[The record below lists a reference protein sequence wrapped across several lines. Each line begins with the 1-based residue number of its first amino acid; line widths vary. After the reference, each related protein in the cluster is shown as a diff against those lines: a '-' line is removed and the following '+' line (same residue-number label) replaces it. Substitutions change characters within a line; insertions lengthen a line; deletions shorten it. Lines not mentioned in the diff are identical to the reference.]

1 MSSLA
6 KYEVEN
12 CFDHLKLYSD
22 GSVFRK
28 DPIHYDTPFI
38 GDSRVIYKD
47 IVFNEEHNL
56 SLRVYKPTTTKS
68 SASSS
73 KKLPILFH
81 FHGGGFCFGS
91 RTSPTN
97 HNMCVYMAK
106 MLEAVVIEPDHRL
119 APEHR
124 LPAAIDDACDA
135 LRWLQ
140 SQARSSNNKDDTL
153 LDGTDFDRVF
163 VLGYS
168 SGGNLA
174 HHLAVR
180 FRADSA
186 DLAPVRLRGY
196 MLLSP
201 FFGGTVQTKSEKER
215 PSEGFWT
222 VSKYDRFWRLA
233 VPIGENQDNR
243 LVNPFG
249 PLSQSL
255 AAVVLAPMLVVV
267 GGSEIMRERVNDYAT
282 KLQKL
287 GKRIEYVELKGE
299 THGYFTT
306 HPLSAAAKNVIQISK
321 SFMYCNSN

>member
-6 KYEVEN
+6 KYKVEN

-22 GSVFRK
+22 GSVFCK
-28 DPIHYDTPFI
+28 DPIHYDTP

-68 SASSS
+68 STSSS

-81 FHGGGFCFGS
+81 FHGGGFCFGF
-91 RTSPTN
+91 RTTPTN
-97 HNMCVYMAK
+97 HNMCVHMEK
-106 MLEAVVIEPDHRL
+106 MLEAVVIEPDHHV
-119 APEHR
+119 A
-124 LPAAIDDACDA
+124 
-135 LRWLQ
+135 
-140 SQARSSNNKDDTL
+140 
-153 LDGTDFDRVF
+153 DFDRVF

-168 SGGNLA
+168 SGGNLT
-174 HHLAVR
+174 HHLAVW

-201 FFGGTVQTKSEKER
+201 FFGGNVQTKSEKER
-215 PSEGFWT
+215 PSNGFWT
-222 VSKYDRFWRLA
+222 VLEAKLA
-233 VPIGENQDNR
+233 VPIGENQDYR

-249 PLSQSL
+249 PFNPSL

-287 GKRIEYVELKGE
+287 KMILFDHSKPPR
-299 THGYFTT
+299 TT
-306 HPLSAAAKNVIQISK
+306 GVV
-321 SFMYCNSN
+321 

>member
-12 CFDHLKLYSD
+12 CFNHLKLYSD
-22 GSVFRK
+22 GSAFCK

-68 SASSS
+68 STSSS
-73 KKLPILFH
+73 KKLPVLFH
-81 FHGGGFCFGS
+81 FHGGGFCFGFQ
-91 RTSPTN
+91 TTLTN
-97 HNMCVYMAK
+97 HNMCVHMEK

-119 APEHR
+119 APEYR
-124 LPAAIDDACDA
+124 LPAAIDDACDT

-140 SQARSSNNKDDTL
+140 SQVRSSNNKDDTL
-153 LDGTDFDRVF
+153 LDGADFDRDF
-163 VLGYS
+163 MLGYS

-174 HHLAVR
+174 HHLAVW
-180 FRADSA
+180 FKADSA
-186 DLAPVRLRGY
+186 NLTPIRLRGY

-222 VSKYDRFWRLA
+222 VSKYDKARAL
-233 VPIGENQDNR
+233 
-243 LVNPFG
+243 
-249 PLSQSL
+249 QS
-255 AAVVLAPMLVVV
+255 
-267 GGSEIMRERVNDYAT
+267 GSGCGSKIMRVRVNDYAT

-299 THGYFTT
+299 TH
-306 HPLSAAAKNVIQISK
+306 PLSAAAKNVIQITK
-321 SFMYCNSN
+321 RFMIMYCNSN